1 MTLIEVKKDILNVLK
16 GEIIREDLRDYIE
29 NPGEFTEEYT
39 PAMWLFNFTE
49 IKIKKKVLDSIY
61 CIPVKKEKQS
71 VEFVHQCK
79 IPTAKECLMFLRT
92 NDGINIADVHTI
104 FPFGI
109 SLEEMNRI
117 NERIRY
123 YISK

>member
-49 IKIKKKVLDSIY
+49 IKIKKKELDSIY

-79 IPTAKECLMFLRT
+79 IPTAKEGLMFLRT
-92 NDGINIADVHTI
+92 NDGINIADV
-104 FPFGI
+104 
-109 SLEEMNRI
+109 
-117 NERIRY
+117 
-123 YISK
+123 